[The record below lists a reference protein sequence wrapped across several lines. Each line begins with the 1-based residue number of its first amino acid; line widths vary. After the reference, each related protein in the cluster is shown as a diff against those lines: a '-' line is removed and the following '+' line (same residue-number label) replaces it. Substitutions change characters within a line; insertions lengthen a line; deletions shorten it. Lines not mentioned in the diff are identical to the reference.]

1 MPNHTKR
8 LGKGLEALLGDTS
21 LPAEAAVPE
30 GARIMDIE
38 INRIDPNPNQPRAQ
52 FEEEALEELASSIAQ
67 HGIIQPIIVTQGKGG
82 RYYLVAGER
91 RWRAARMSGLRS
103 IPAILREYDDQ
114 ALMEVALIENL
125 QRADLNP
132 VEEAEAIRLLM
143 DAYGLKQDTV
153 AERVGKS
160 RPAVAN
166 ALRLLSLE
174 APILEML
181 RTGRISAGHARAL
194 LGIGDKQLRLETADQ
209 IIVSGLSV
217 RQVER
222 IASNTGKTRQPA
234 KTQARDA
241 NIVSAEDDLRKS
253 LGTKV
258 AISGTARR
266 GKITI
271 EYYSRDDL
279 NRIYAIVVGDR
290 N

>member
-1 MPNHTKR
+1 MPNNTKR

-21 LPAEAAVPE
+21 LPVETEVPE

-38 INRIDPNPNQPRAQ
+38 INRIDPNPNQPRTQ
-52 FEEEALEELASSIAQ
+52 FNEEALEELSSSITQ
-67 HGIIQPIIVTQGKGG
+67 HGVIQPIIVTQGKGG
-82 RYYLVAGER
+82 RYHLVAGER

-114 ALMEVALIENL
+114 SLMEVALIENL

-143 DAYGLKQDTV
+143 DAYGLKQDAV

-181 RTGRISAGHARAL
+181 RAGKISAGHARAL
-194 LGIGDKQLRLETADQ
+194 LGIEDKQLRLETAGQ
-209 IIVSGLSV
+209 IVSSGLSV

-222 IASNTGKTRQPA
+222 IATNSAKAKQPA
-234 KTQARDA
+234 KQPARDA

-258 AISGTARR
+258 AISGTAKR

-271 EYYSRDDL
+271 EYYSQDDL
-279 NRIYAIVVGDR
+279 DRIYAIVVGERD
-290 N
+290 